1 MYKGGVIL
9 PTNKDNFRFHI
20 DEILLMK
27 IKHIAKA
34 ETRSTSNLLEH
45 LCKLCVKDYEA
56 ANGEISVEYE

>member
-1 MYKGGVIL
+1 M
-9 PTNKDNFRFHI
+9 PTNKDYFKFHL

-27 IKHIAKA
+27 IKYISKA

-56 ANGEISVEYE
+56 VNGEILVEYD